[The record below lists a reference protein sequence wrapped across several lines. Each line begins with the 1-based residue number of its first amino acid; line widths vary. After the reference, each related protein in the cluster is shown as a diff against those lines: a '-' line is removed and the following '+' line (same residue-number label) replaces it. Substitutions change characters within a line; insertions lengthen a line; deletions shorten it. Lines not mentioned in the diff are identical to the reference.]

1 MHKKLAT
8 VAQIADFD
16 TIIDVRSPAEFLE
29 DHIPGAQNCPVLDDE
44 ERIKVGTLYK
54 QVSAFEARKV
64 GAALVSHNIAKII
77 ENGFLERAKNWR
89 PLVYCWRGGQR
100 SAALTHVMRE
110 IGWDAHQLGG
120 GYKTWRRHVLSQ
132 LELLPDQIDFRV
144 VSGATGSGKSRLLE
158 SLAAHGAQVLHLEHL
173 AMHKGSVLGGLPGQL
188 QPTQKAFD
196 TILFTA
202 LAQFRADSPVYV
214 EAESRKIG
222 SVQLPEKLIAALRR
236 APCLRMEV
244 KLAARVDFLLEDYR
258 YALKDTAWLATNIER
273 LQSLQS
279 RDTLARWQHCIE
291 DGEFRQL
298 VEELLTLHYDPQYLR
313 SQKHNY
319 VEHQA
324 ASVLNVDQLTQ
335 AALDAISRELVARP
349 TTN

>member
-8 VAQIADFD
+8 VAQITDFD

-29 DHIPGAQNCPVLDDE
+29 DHIPGAQNCPVLDDD

-64 GAALVSHNIAKII
+64 GAALVAHNIAKIL
-77 ENGFLERAKNWR
+77 ENGFLERVKNWR
-89 PLVYCWRGGQR
+89 PLIYCWRGGQR

-110 IGWDAHQLGG
+110 IGWDAHQLAG
-120 GYKTWRRHVLSQ
+120 GYKFWRRHVLTQ
-132 LELLPDQIDFRV
+132 LDVLPEQIDFRV
-144 VSGATGSGKSRLLE
+144 ISGATGSGKSRLLE
-158 SLAAHGAQVLHLEHL
+158 SLSAHGAQVLHLEHL
-173 AMHKGSVLGGLPGQL
+173 AAHKGSVLGGLPGQN
-188 QPTQKAFD
+188 QPTQRGFD
-196 TILFTA
+196 TNLFTA
-202 LAQFRADSPVYV
+202 IAKLSADRPVYV

-222 SVQLPEKLIAALRR
+222 SVQLPEKLMAALRR

-258 YALKDTAWLATNIER
+258 YALQDTAWLASNIER
-273 LQSLQS
+273 LHSLQS
-279 RDTLARWQHCIE
+279 RSTLARWQHFIQI
-291 DGEFRQL
+291 GEFRQL

-324 ASVLNVDQLTQ
+324 ARVLNVDQLTQ

-349 TTN
+349 TTS

>member
-8 VAQIADFD
+8 LAQLANFD

-29 DHIPGAQNCPVLDDE
+29 DHLPDTQNCPVLDNE

-64 GAALVSHNIAKII
+64 GAVLVARNIAKIL

-89 PLVYCWRGGQR
+89 PLIYCWRGGQR
-100 SAALTHVMRE
+100 SGALTHVMRE
-110 IGWDAHQLGG
+110 VGWDAHQLAG
-120 GYKTWRRHVLSQ
+120 GYKTWRRHVLGQ
-132 LELLPDQIDFRV
+132 LEVLPSQFDFRV
-144 VSGATGSGKSRLLE
+144 ISGATGSGKSRLLE
-158 SLAAHGAQVLHLEHL
+158 SLAAQGAQVLHLEHL
-173 AMHKGSVLGGLPGQL
+173 AAHKGSVLGGLPGQS
-188 QPTQKAFD
+188 QPAQRGFD
-196 TILFTA
+196 TGLFTA
-202 LAQFRADSPVYV
+202 LAKLIADRPVYV

-222 SVQLPEKLIAALRR
+222 RLQLPETLVTALRR
-236 APCLRMEV
+236 APCLRMQV
-244 KLAARVDFLLEDYR
+244 QLSARVDFLLEDYR

-273 LQSLQS
+273 LHGLHS
-279 RDTLARWQHCIE
+279 RSTLARWQHFIE

-324 ASVLNVDQLTQ
+324 ARVLNVDQLSQ
-335 AALDAISRELVARP
+335 VALDALAQELMS
-349 TTN
+349 